1 MPWNLAW
8 YLAGSKDI
16 PVSLSL
22 LPKSESRCRPTSF
35 TKSAAPLLVYF
46 SRGRLTVMSV
56 GAANLR

>member
-35 TKSAAPLLVYF
+35 VRDPKTPTKGAQELLEV
-46 SRGRLTVMSV
+46 SPKV
-56 GAANLR
+56 LRPF